1 MRTGRIDRLPGA
13 CRCEESP
20 MTWIITTIGWVG
32 AVNVLAAYLLL
43 LRRRTSAD
51 SHLYLSL
58 NFLGSACLAVSTS
71 IAHAWS
77 SAAVNLI
84 WLVIGVAPLVRAWVK
99 FQPLCR
105 RPGTPADADAR

>member
-1 MRTGRIDRLPGA
+1 VTNTLHI
-13 CRCEESP
+13 
-20 MTWIITTIGWVG
+20 TITTIGWIG
-32 AVNVLAAYLLL
+32 AVNVLVAYLLL

-58 NFLGSACLAVSTS
+58 NFVGSACLAVSTS

-84 WLVIGVAPLVRAWVK
+84 WLVIGITPLVRAWVK
-99 FQPLCR
+99 FQPQRR